1 MSLARRCNAVKMVV
15 STRRMIGLMSPC
27 WVSLSIEILSS
38 PPSSSWTTF
47 SAKPSLASSS
57 TRFDCSVFLRI
68 SVICAR
74 VATLVTI
81 RLPSSKLI
89 SSIIINWL
97 GSAIAIASRPSRVSS
112 TVLPIPA
119 CLRALMNARSQREY
133 RQIKRNQDSAD
144 KYRHNDEDKR
154 FDHDH
159 GRGQRCLHVLLIEFG
174 HRIQHRRQ
182 RAGRFAYFDH
192 FYGQIGENLLLFQTT
207 RQRLSLPH
215 AHRGTL
221 YPLQDLAAAH

>member
-1 MSLARRCNAVKMVV
+1 PRSR
-15 STRRMIGLMSPC
+15 SPKWLPVTAC
-27 WVSLSIEILSS
+27 PF
-38 PPSSSWTTF
+38 PPFTNTDFF
-47 SAKPSLASSS
+47 SAM
-57 TRFDCSVFLRI
+57 
-68 SVICAR
+68 
-74 VATLVTI
+74 
-81 RLPSSKLI
+81 
-89 SSIIINWL
+89 
-97 GSAIAIASRPSRVSS
+97 
-112 TVLPIPA
+112 LPIPT
-119 CLRALMNARSQREY
+119 CPRALMNARSQSEY

-207 RQRLSLPH
+207 RQRLSLPNT
-215 AHRGTL
+215 HRGTL
-221 YPLQDLAAAH
+221 YPVEYLAAAHRGASSFERGNQ